1 MFLLFTRFFRRYAI
15 TSNNRQLKKIIFDHS
30 FYQTFIHYPIRN
42 FSIQISTQALGNEL
56 HNFCTHSGR
65 REASAYEAV
74 WLRAKTS
81 ACGAKRMGKVGPRRN
96 HKEFTRGV
104 PRLWRDNALVQASFT
119 ERQSWPLPRIVTRNG
134 RACEAFTV
142 PANRSSKKEE
152 RRQPRSSAL
161 YAG

>member
-1 MFLLFTRFFRRYAI
+1 MFFLVTRFFRRYAI

-104 PRLWRDNALVQASFT
+104 SPAVAGQRTCTGFVYRTTKLA
-119 ERQSWPLPRIVTRNG
+119 VT
-134 RACEAFTV
+134 
-142 PANRSSKKEE
+142 ANRDAEWARMRGFHGS
-152 RRQPRSSAL
+152 RQPFL
-161 YAG
+161 